1 QPFLCFSEEFRHPRS
16 EIRNSQNFEGN
27 KKKKKRTRPAAR
39 KKRKKNRNAK
49 PPPAATRGRGGGATP
64 KSPNAT
70 RLRHAPPPLFH
81 IHIRPLKIIPASP
94 PAAASLS
101 RSNLFRI
108 FQNRTKRPKISP
120 KSFPPPSTE
129 FPNPQIG
136 GNGFPPTRIPFESH
150 LPPSHFCSRT
160 GYLIVTP
167 DPPLPNP
174 SSASASASAPPP
186 PASPRRRARRRRR
199 EQPRRWPAR
208 RTPRRR
214 SPASPAPPP
223 SARPPSPP
231 WPSPP
236 SASASR
242 SASSPRCPTTT
253 PWCSSRSRRPGAA
266 RGPPPTPPSPRS
278 QLRRRRRRWWSW
290 STTTRRGRG
299 IRSSARPTPPTSTPT
314 SAPWRYATSLVHVAL
329 RFLRP
334 PSPFPRSNEAPSC
347 VRAQVQAKRRPAAD
361 YIETVQV
368 DVTANMR
375 GILVDW
381 LVEVAEEYKLVSD
394 TLYLTVS
401 YIDRFLSAK
410 SINRQKLQLLGVSAM
425 LIASKY
431 EEISPP
437 NVEDF
442 CYITDNTYMKQ
453 EVVKM
458 ERDILNVLKFEM
470 GNPTTKTFLRM
481 FIRSSQEDDK
491 YPSLPLEFMCSYLAE
506 LSLLEYGCVRLL
518 PSVVAAS
525 VVFVAR
531 LTLDSDTN
539 PWSKKLQEVTG
550 YRASELKDCITCIHD
565 LQLNRK
571 GSSLM
576 AIRDKYKQHRFK
588 GVSTLLPPVEI
599 PASYFEDLNE

>member
-1 QPFLCFSEEFRHPRS
+1 MAGKENAAAAQPRLTRAAA
-16 EIRNSQNFEGN
+16 
-27 KKKKKRTRPAAR
+27 KRAAAVTAVAVAA
-39 KKRKKNRNAK
+39 KRKRFALSELPTLSNNKAVVLK
-49 PPPAATRGRGGGATP
+49 PQPAPRGG
-64 KSPNAT
+64 K
-70 RLRHAPPPLFH
+70 R
-81 IHIRPLKIIPASP
+81 
-94 PAAASLS
+94 AASHAAE
-101 RSNLFRI
+101 
-108 FQNRTKRPKISP
+108 PK
-120 KSFPPPSTE
+120 K
-129 FPNPQIG
+129 
-136 GNGFPPTRIPFESH
+136 
-150 LPPSHFCSRT
+150 
-160 GYLIVTP
+160 
-167 DPPLPNP
+167 
-174 SSASASASAPPP
+174 
-186 PASPRRRARRRRR
+186 
-199 EQPRRWPAR
+199 
-208 RTPRRR
+208 
-214 SPASPAPPP
+214 PAPPP
-223 SARPPSPP
+223 APAVVVVVDDDEEGEGDPQLCAPY
-231 WPSPP
+231 
-236 SASASR
+236 ASDINSYLR
-242 SASSPRCPTTT
+242 SM
-253 PWCSSRSRRPGAA
+253 
-266 RGPPPTPPSPRS
+266 
-278 QLRRRRRRWWSW
+278 
-290 STTTRRGRG
+290 
-299 IRSSARPTPPTSTPT
+299 
-314 SAPWRYATSLVHVAL
+314 
-329 RFLRP
+329 
-334 PSPFPRSNEAPSC
+334 E
-347 VRAQVQAKRRPAAD
+347 VQAKRRPAAD

-425 LIASKY
+425 LIASFTHQFKNRYLLRIGLVDPGKY

-442 CYITDNTYMKQ
+442 GYITDNTYMKQ

>member
-1 QPFLCFSEEFRHPRS
+1 MAGKENAAAAQPRLTRAAA
-16 EIRNSQNFEGN
+16 
-27 KKKKKRTRPAAR
+27 KRAAAVTAVAVAA
-39 KKRKKNRNAK
+39 KRKRVALSELPTLSNNNAVVLK
-49 PPPAATRGRGGGATP
+49 PQPAPRGG
-64 KSPNAT
+64 K
-70 RLRHAPPPLFH
+70 R
-81 IHIRPLKIIPASP
+81 
-94 PAAASLS
+94 AASHAAE
-101 RSNLFRI
+101 
-108 FQNRTKRPKISP
+108 PK
-120 KSFPPPSTE
+120 K
-129 FPNPQIG
+129 
-136 GNGFPPTRIPFESH
+136 
-150 LPPSHFCSRT
+150 
-160 GYLIVTP
+160 
-167 DPPLPNP
+167 
-174 SSASASASAPPP
+174 
-186 PASPRRRARRRRR
+186 
-199 EQPRRWPAR
+199 
-208 RTPRRR
+208 
-214 SPASPAPPP
+214 PAPPP
-223 SARPPSPP
+223 APAVVVVVDDDEEGEGDPQLCAPY
-231 WPSPP
+231 
-236 SASASR
+236 ASDINSYLR
-242 SASSPRCPTTT
+242 SM
-253 PWCSSRSRRPGAA
+253 
-266 RGPPPTPPSPRS
+266 
-278 QLRRRRRRWWSW
+278 
-290 STTTRRGRG
+290 
-299 IRSSARPTPPTSTPT
+299 
-314 SAPWRYATSLVHVAL
+314 
-329 RFLRP
+329 
-334 PSPFPRSNEAPSC
+334 E
-347 VRAQVQAKRRPAAD
+347 VQAKRRPAAD

-531 LTLDSDTN
+531 LTLDPDTN

>member
-1 QPFLCFSEEFRHPRS
+1 MAGKENAAAAQPRLTRAAA
-16 EIRNSQNFEGN
+16 
-27 KKKKKRTRPAAR
+27 KRAAAVTAVAVAA
-39 KKRKKNRNAK
+39 KRKRVALSELPTLSNNNAVVLK
-49 PPPAATRGRGGGATP
+49 PQPAPRGG
-64 KSPNAT
+64 K
-70 RLRHAPPPLFH
+70 R
-81 IHIRPLKIIPASP
+81 
-94 PAAASLS
+94 AASHAAE
-101 RSNLFRI
+101 
-108 FQNRTKRPKISP
+108 PK
-120 KSFPPPSTE
+120 K
-129 FPNPQIG
+129 
-136 GNGFPPTRIPFESH
+136 
-150 LPPSHFCSRT
+150 
-160 GYLIVTP
+160 
-167 DPPLPNP
+167 
-174 SSASASASAPPP
+174 
-186 PASPRRRARRRRR
+186 
-199 EQPRRWPAR
+199 
-208 RTPRRR
+208 
-214 SPASPAPPP
+214 PAPAPAP
-223 SARPPSPP
+223 AVVVVVDDVEEGEGEGDPQLCAPY
-231 WPSPP
+231 
-236 SASASR
+236 ASDINSYLR
-242 SASSPRCPTTT
+242 SM
-253 PWCSSRSRRPGAA
+253 
-266 RGPPPTPPSPRS
+266 
-278 QLRRRRRRWWSW
+278 
-290 STTTRRGRG
+290 
-299 IRSSARPTPPTSTPT
+299 
-314 SAPWRYATSLVHVAL
+314 
-329 RFLRP
+329 
-334 PSPFPRSNEAPSC
+334 E
-347 VRAQVQAKRRPAAD
+347 VQPKRRPAAD

-375 GILVDW
+375 AILVDW

-410 SINRQKLQLLGVSAM
+410 AINRQKLQLLGVSAM

-531 LTLDSDTN
+531 LTLDPDTN